1 MTLVFLGL
9 GSNMGNGPG
18 NLLKAWHSLK
28 LIKRARPDRISSP
41 YITKPV
47 NTRPRDET
55 CHLNLSKRWFTNAVA
70 TVETD
75 LSPLELFYKMR
86 RIETEQGRD
95 RKKSRDRI
103 LDLDLL
109 YYDDLVMSESGLI
122 LPHPEIENRIFVLDP
137 LEELAPD
144 FMHPVL
150 LMTTAEMRR
159 QLTDPNQ
166 IVKKSTWQNRGDIP
180 FDSV

>member
-1 MTLVFLGL
+1 MALAFLGL
-9 GSNMGNGPG
+9 GSNVGNGPG
-18 NLLKAWHSLK
+18 NLLKAWHSLG
-28 LIKRARPDRISSP
+28 LIKKVRPGRLSSP

-47 NTRPRDET
+47 NTRPREGT
-55 CHLNLSKRWFTNAVA
+55 CNLTLSKRWFTNAVA

-75 LSPLELFYKMR
+75 LSPLALLQEMR

-109 YYDDLVMSESGLI
+109 YYNDLVRAASDLI
-122 LPHPEIENRIFVLDP
+122 LPHPEIENRIFVLAP

-144 FMHPVL
+144 FLHPVL
-150 LMTTAEMRR
+150 LMTTTEMRR
-159 QLTDPNQ
+159 QLTDPDQ
-166 IVKKSTWQNRGDIP
+166 IVKKLTWQKRFIADYRH
-180 FDSV
+180 

>member
-28 LIKRARPDRISSP
+28 LIKRARPGRISSP

-75 LSPLELFYKMR
+75 LSPLELFCEMR

-166 IVKKSTWQNRGDIP
+166 IVKKSTWQNKGS
-180 FDSV
+180 FYKTT